1 MFGFHF
7 LKLQS
12 VNLSIYLSSLLY
24 SILSYSPLSY
34 PILFYVTLFSS
45 LLFPSL
51 LFSSVLFYS
60 VLSICLRI
68 YLQIC
73 LSVYLPLC
81 LPSYTYIY
89 IYIYLSKTYSICY
102 YPLLQAPP
110 SRVRLAVHSQPPC
123 SPCTSYGAFQ
133 SMGVASSRPSQG

>member
-73 LSVYLPLC
+73 LSVYLPIC

-89 IYIYLSKTYSICY
+89 IYIFPRHTVSATTPCSKLH
-102 YPLLQAPP
+102 LLEFG
-110 SRVRLAVHSQPPC
+110 LLYTLNLHAVHAHHMGLS
-123 SPCTSYGAFQ
+123 SPWG
-133 SMGVASSRPSQG
+133 